1 MAELLAVIGEVGRRS
16 AEGLAVGEDIPK
28 DLADTDDRT

>member
-1 MAELLAVIGEVGRRS
+1 MAELLAVIGEVCRCS
-16 AEGLAVGEDIPK
+16 AESFAVGEDIPK